1 MTLKTSLFNKAIFVS
16 TLKRFKLAAII
27 YFVIL
32 FQNVLL
38 PVITLG
44 LMGEMY
50 PLSLF
55 SSVSI
60 ALVLPS
66 VIGLLV
72 FGFMHSKKTAIFIN
86 SMPVNRTTVYTSTVA
101 GAFILM
107 ALPVFTVGIVLILLA
122 LTSHAQV
129 LGIGACIVW
138 IAYNLLAL
146 FMMFSVVVFASMLTG
161 SKWGAIAFTGLIHLS
176 VPIIVVCLEFFAEIF
191 LHGYLADNTFINRI
205 MDGNFVIWLETMSIG
220 IGSDY
225 GLPFETGRMFLY
237 IGISVLFYVFGWL
250 LCKKRHAETVGDMAG
265 FKVLNPIFK
274 YCVTF
279 IVAVVTFSV
288 GFSGYDY
295 NIASVVISVLIF
307 SSLAYFGAEMMLKK
321 TAKVFTKPW
330 IGYVSFLLVFAI
342 VISGFAFTDFFGFEK
357 RIPDS
362 EDIESVVIHLTYD
375 FGYYEEYYKLPYYTD
390 EGVIE
395 SIRYVHQYFVEKD
408 PVVKDNDY
416 YDSVFLKYKL
426 KDGSII
432 ERKYYVYSQWEL
444 DMIYNKL
451 AENPVMRSYIY
462 EIR

>member
-27 YFVIL
+27 
-32 FQNVLL
+32 
-38 PVITLG
+38 

-225 GLPFETGRMFLY
+225 GPPFEAGRMFLY

-279 IVAVVTFSV
+279 IVAAVTFSV

-362 EDIESVVIHLTYD
+362 EDIESAVIYFTYD

-416 YDSVFLKYKL
+416 YSSVFLKYKL

>member
-1 MTLKTSLFNKAIFVS
+1 
-16 TLKRFKLAAII
+16 
-27 YFVIL
+27 
-32 FQNVLL
+32 
-38 PVITLG
+38 
-44 LMGEMY
+44 
-50 PLSLF
+50 
-55 SSVSI
+55 
-60 ALVLPS
+60 
-66 VIGLLV
+66 
-72 FGFMHSKKTAIFIN
+72 
-86 SMPVNRTTVYTSTVA
+86 
-101 GAFILM
+101 
-107 ALPVFTVGIVLILLA
+107 
-122 LTSHAQV
+122 
-129 LGIGACIVW
+129 
-138 IAYNLLAL
+138 
-146 FMMFSVVVFASMLTG
+146 
-161 SKWGAIAFTGLIHLS
+161 
-176 VPIIVVCLEFFAEIF
+176 
-191 LHGYLADNTFINRI
+191 
-205 MDGNFVIWLETMSIG
+205 
-220 IGSDY
+220 
-225 GLPFETGRMFLY
+225 
-237 IGISVLFYVFGWL
+237 
-250 LCKKRHAETVGDMAG
+250 MAG

-279 IVAVVTFSV
+279 IVAAVTFSV

-321 TAKVFTKPW
+321 TAKVFAKPW

-362 EDIESVVIHLTYD
+362 EDIESAVIYFTYD
-375 FGYYEEYYKLPYYTD
+375 FGYYEEYYKMPYYTD

-432 ERKYYVYSQWEL
+432 ERKYYVYSHWEL